1 MILGNNDGTK
11 IDSAVFFSKLKMANR
26 SKKII
31 NVRAN
36 LTTQIYQASVGE
48 VCREEG
54 RPLPSCNP
62 FMPVWLSCSHYF
74 AVYGSFATSTPTYSA
89 PSYMHI
95 TGARLVG
102 RNVIVSVL
110 YIERPVLMRWV
121 K

>member
-54 RPLPSCNP
+54 WPLPSCTP

-74 AVYGSFATSTPTYSA
+74 AVYGSFATSTPMRVDTGIAKLTSWQ
-89 PSYMHI
+89 
-95 TGARLVG
+95 TGAIVWYQV
-102 RNVIVSVL
+102 RNN
-110 YIERPVLMRWV
+110 
-121 K
+121 

>member
-1 MILGNNDGTK
+1 MILGHNDGTK

-48 VCREEG
+48 VCREER

-62 FMPVWLSCSHYF
+62 FMPVWLSCSHSL
-74 AVYGSFATSTPTYSA
+74 AVYGSFATSTPSKRYA
-89 PSYMHI
+89 I
-95 TGARLVG
+95 ARFNGTGK
-102 RNVIVSVL
+102 
-110 YIERPVLMRWV
+110 PVLTCCQV
-121 K
+121 CP